1 MSKTKIIWTFP
12 DGSWRKISHPNIKG
26 EIITAIKAVDDGTW
40 WIWHDEYHNFPW
52 TREKF
57 GL

>member
-1 MSKTKIIWTFP
+1 MKTKIIWTFP
-12 DGSWRKISHPNIKG
+12 DGAWRKISHPNTNG

-40 WIWHDEYHNFPW
+40 WIWHDSYHNFPW
-52 TREKF
+52 TRKKF

>member
-1 MSKTKIIWTFP
+1 MKTKIIWTFP
-12 DGSWRKISHPNIKG
+12 DGSWRKISHPNTNG

-40 WIWHDEYHNFPW
+40 WIWHDSYYNFPW
-52 TREKF
+52 TRKKF